1 MSRGKYRTAP
11 LPIKGMP
18 GGIPY
23 IIGNEAAER
32 FSFYGMKG
40 ILVVFMTSYLYL
52 LQGSLTNEPISDAKA
67 IAWYHEFT
75 FWVYLTPLFG
85 ALLSDILFGKYWTI
99 LSLSIVYCLGHGA
112 LAFMGTS
119 ANIDPAWM
127 LGLGLGLIAVGAGGI
142 KPCVSAHVGD
152 QFGETN
158 KGLVTKIFM
167 WFYFSINV
175 GAFTSTLLTP
185 WLLEWYGPHWAFGVP
200 GVLML
205 FATFFFWCGR
215 NKFIHVPAG
224 GLKWFRE
231 TFSWTGISALLKL
244 SIIYVF
250 IAVFWAL
257 FDQTGSSWVLQAE
270 DMEREW
276 LGIHWLPSQIQA
288 VNPIMILVL
297 IPIFAMLVYPTVTR
311 VFHLT
316 PIRKI
321 AIGLFIMVIGFAIIA
336 VIQQWIDAGEKPSI
350 GWQIL
355 AYAIIT
361 AAEVMI
367 SITCLEFSYT
377 QAPRTM
383 KSIVMAF
390 FMCSVA
396 FGNLFVSLVAQF
408 IQVDSLGDSPKLLA
422 KGYAT
427 SSQADNASSKEPQDP
442 TAVEAQRRQ
451 SALENGY
458 GYEGLPDDH
467 FALVLPGLD
476 AVVGSDDDVKMGFS
490 PDGSLT
496 GFISGEDEV
505 IRQGIDEIGRYW
517 LANGRLPST
526 EDGEKLLSNLRDQWG
541 QPLGYL
547 YRNRVQFTV
556 SSSGPDKSWLSE
568 FDIRAEVNVT
578 SVHPDKAQKEASEK
592 PTPDHFEALTWL
604 EKRKR
609 EISLQEQSESTGWK
623 PDPGSVDGFGR
634 TVKWDIG
641 GGLKLSGASYFWF
654 YTWLMLGT
662 AILFIPVVILYR
674 PRTYLQEEA
683 PASQA

>member
-1 MSRGKYRTAP
+1 MSSGKYRTAP

-52 LQGSLTNEPISDAKA
+52 LQGSLSNEPISDAKA

-119 ANIDPAWM
+119 DSIDPAWM

-158 KGLVTKIFM
+158 KGLVSKIFM

-185 WLLEWYGPHWAFGVP
+185 WLLEWFGPHWAFGVP

-224 GLKWFRE
+224 GLKWFKE
-231 TFSWTGISALLKL
+231 TFSWVGISALLKL

-270 DMEREW
+270 DMERNW
-276 LGIHWLPSQIQA
+276 LGTTWLPSQIQA

-297 IPIFAMLVYPTVTR
+297 IPVFAMLIYPAITR

-321 AIGLFIMVIGFAIIA
+321 AIGLFVMVIGFAIIA
-336 VIQQWIDAGEKPSI
+336 IIQQWIDAGEKPSI

-408 IQVDSLGDSPKLLA
+408 IQVDTLGESPKLLA
-422 KGYAT
+422 K
-427 SSQADNASSKEPQDP
+427 SFVSPSQAQAKNGEAQDP
-442 TAVEAQRRQ
+442 TSVEATRQ
-451 SALENGY
+451 TLAAEQDY
-458 GYEGLPDDH
+458 AYEGLPDDH

-476 AVVGSDDDVKMGFS
+476 GMIGSDDDVKMGFS
-490 PDGSLT
+490 PEGGMT

-505 IRQGIDEIGRYW
+505 IRAGIDLIGEYW
-517 LANGRLPST
+517 ISNGRLPST
-526 EDGEKLLSNLRDQWG
+526 EDGEKLLANLKDQWG
-541 QPLGYL
+541 ESLGYL
-547 YRNRVQFTV
+547 YQNRVQFTV
-556 SSSGPDKSWLSE
+556 SSSGPDKTWLSE
-568 FDIRAEVNVT
+568 FDIRAEV
-578 SVHPDKAQKEASEK
+578 SVDTTHPDAIEDEKASNEVQAEARR
-592 PTPDHFEALTWL
+592 LTWL
-604 EKRKR
+604 EKRKK
-609 EISLQEQSESTGWK
+609 EISLSEHSKTSSWT
-623 PDPGSVDGFGR
+623 PEPGNVEGFGR
-634 TVKWDIG
+634 TIKWDVG

-662 AILFIPVVILYR
+662 AVLFLPVVLLYK
-674 PRTYLQEEA
+674 PRTYLQEEDS
-683 PASQA
+683 ASKA

>member
-1 MSRGKYRTAP
+1 VSSGKYRTAP

-40 ILVVFMTSYLYL
+40 ILVIFMTSYLYL
-52 LQGSLTNEPISDAKA
+52 LQGSLSSEPISDAKA

-99 LSLSIVYCLGHGA
+99 LTLSIVYCLGHGA
-112 LAFMGTS
+112 LAFMGT
-119 ANIDPAWM
+119 NEHIDPAWM

-185 WLLEWYGPHWAFGVP
+185 WLLEWYGPHWAFGIP

-224 GLKWFRE
+224 GLKWFKE
-231 TFSWTGISALLKL
+231 TFSWVGISALLKL

-270 DMEREW
+270 DMERNW
-276 LGIHWLPSQIQA
+276 LGTTWLPSQIQA

-297 IPIFAMLVYPTVTR
+297 IPVFAMLIYPTVTR

-336 VIQQWIDAGEKPSI
+336 IIQQWIDAGEKPSI

-396 FGNLFVSLVAQF
+396 FGNLFVSMVAQF
-408 IQVDSLGDSPKLLA
+408 IQVDTLGESPKLLA
-422 KGYAT
+422 KSYAA
-427 SSQADNASSKEPQDP
+427 SSQAQAKTGETQDP
-442 TAVEAQRRQ
+442 TSFEAERRTLA
-451 SALENGY
+451 SDMDF

-476 AVVGSDDDVKMGFS
+476 GVIGSPDDVKMGFS
-490 PDGSLT
+490 PEGSMT
-496 GFISGEDEV
+496 GFITGEDEV

-517 LANGRLPST
+517 QSNGRLPST
-526 EDGEKLLSNLRDQWG
+526 EDGGKLLGDLKDQWG

-547 YRNRVQFTV
+547 YQNRVQFTI
-556 SSSGPDKSWLSE
+556 SSSGPDKMWLSE

-578 SVHPDKAQKEASEK
+578 STHPSAVEEEASADQSETK
-592 PTPDHFEALTWL
+592 RLSWL
-604 EKRKR
+604 ENRKR
-609 EISLQEQSESTGWK
+609 EIRLSQQSQATTWK
-623 PDPGSVDGFGR
+623 PEPGNVEGFGR
-634 TVKWDIG
+634 SIKWDIG

-662 AILFIPVVILYR
+662 AILFVPVVLLYK
-674 PRTYLQEEA
+674 PRTYLQEEDSSA
-683 PASQA
+683 EAKG

>member
-1 MSRGKYRTAP
+1 MSSKYRTAP
-11 LPIKGMP
+11 LATPGMP

-52 LQGSLTNEPISDAKA
+52 LQGSLSNEPISDAKA

-112 LAFMGTS
+112 LAFMGTNES
-119 ANIDPAWM
+119 IDPAWM

-158 KGLVTKIFM
+158 KGLVTKVFM

-224 GLKWFRE
+224 GLKWFKE
-231 TFSWTGISALLKL
+231 TFSWVGISALLKL

-276 LGIHWLPSQIQA
+276 LGTTWLPSQIQA

-297 IPIFAMLVYPTVTR
+297 IPIFSMLVYPTVTR

-321 AIGLFIMVIGFAIIA
+321 SIGLFIMVIGFAIIA
-336 VIQQWIDAGEKPSI
+336 IIQQWIDAGEKPSI

-396 FGNLFVSLVAQF
+396 AGNLFVATVAQF
-408 IQVDSLGDSPKLLA
+408 IQVDTLGDAPKMLA
-422 KGYAT
+422 KSYSASEAQADGSKDPTVTEATRQAQASEQGYA
-427 SSQADNASSKEPQDP
+427 
-442 TAVEAQRRQ
+442 
-451 SALENGY
+451 
-458 GYEGLPDDH
+458 YEGFPNDH
-467 FALVLPGLD
+467 FALVLPGFD
-476 AVVGSDDDVKMGFS
+476 GSLGSADDVKMGFS
-490 PDGSLT
+490 PEGAMT
-496 GFISGEDEV
+496 GFISGEDEI
-505 IRQGIDEIGRYW
+505 IREGIDEIGRYW

-526 EDGEKLLSNLRDQWG
+526 EDGEKLVANLKDQWG
-541 QPLGYL
+541 QPLSYL
-547 YRNRVQFTV
+547 YQNRVQFTV
-556 SSSGPDKSWLSE
+556 SSSGPDKAWLSE
-568 FDIRAEVNVT
+568 LDIRAEV
-578 SVHPDKAQKEASEK
+578 SVKESAAESDEDKTR
-592 PTPDHFEALTWL
+592 PLTWL
-604 EKRKR
+604 ENRKR
-609 EISLQEQSESTGWK
+609 EISLSEQTKAASWR
-623 PDPGSVDGFGR
+623 PDPGNVEGFGR

-662 AILFIPVVILYR
+662 AILFVPVVLLYK
-674 PRTYLQEEA
+674 PRTYLQQED
-683 PASQA
+683 